1 MAGYTPN
8 LPSMTVNTTTSK
20 IVLSST
26 LGHTFPLAVQ
36 GLWIAASST
45 VTGYVLLLE
54 GSTTGAQKV
63 KAQTGLGGGIGY
75 VDLKHGVAFTSKV
88 YCELATGVKGATL
101 VYTTGETT

>member
-1 MAGYTPN
+1 MAGYTPA

-36 GLWIAASST
+36 SLWVAASTT

-54 GSTTGAQKV
+54 GSTTGEQKV
-63 KAQTGLGGGIGY
+63 KVQTGLGGGSHATFGN
-75 VDLKHGVAFTSKV
+75 GVAFTSKV
-88 YCELATGVKGATL
+88 YAELATGVKGATIT
-101 VYTTGETT
+101 YTNGATT